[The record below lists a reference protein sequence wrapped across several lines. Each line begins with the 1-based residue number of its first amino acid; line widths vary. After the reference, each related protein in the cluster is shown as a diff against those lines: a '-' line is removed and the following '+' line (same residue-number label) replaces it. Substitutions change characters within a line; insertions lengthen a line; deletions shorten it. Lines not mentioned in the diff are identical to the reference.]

1 MQSLN
6 VSDKLYGTTTLN
18 RVKLKSFNLNY
29 PFRGSGIRP
38 DRRSSSAQT
47 ETNPSSSRTGVNLSL
62 SDAVLNAHTTI
73 SMAQCNKTYSK
84 CKSEFPSKLSRASAL
99 SHFPRRLQI
108 SITHKF

>member
-1 MQSLN
+1 M
-6 VSDKLYGTTTLN
+6 TLN

-73 SMAQCNKTYSK
+73 SMAQCNHQTCLKG
-84 CKSEFPSKLSRASAL
+84 KSEFPSKLSRASAL
-99 SHFPRRLQI
+99 SHFA
-108 SITHKF
+108 